1 MAKKNEN
8 NTDNKSTNNRSVEAG
23 SKVSVEYTG
32 TFDNGEKFDSSDGRE
47 PLKFEV
53 DAKQVIKGFNDAVKG
68 MKLNEEKTIRIEPKE
83 GYGEPNPAL
92 VRDVPKN
99 KLPENLEPKIGM
111 VLSLQS
117 PEGKTFGARICEV
130 NKDTFKIDLNHPLAG
145 KALNFRIK
153 VVAIE

>member
-1 MAKKNEN
+1 MAKKNDKNVNDSKANDKEI
-8 NTDNKSTNNRSVEAG
+8 EAG

-32 TFDNGEKFDSSDGRE
+32 TFDNGEKFDSSEGRE

-83 GYGEPNPAL
+83 GYGESNPAL

-99 KLPENLEPKIGM
+99 KLPENLEPKVGM

-117 PEGKTFGARICEV
+117 PDGRTYGARICEV
-130 NKDTFKIDLNHPLAG
+130 NDDNFKIDLNHPLAG
-145 KALNFRIK
+145 KALNFKIK